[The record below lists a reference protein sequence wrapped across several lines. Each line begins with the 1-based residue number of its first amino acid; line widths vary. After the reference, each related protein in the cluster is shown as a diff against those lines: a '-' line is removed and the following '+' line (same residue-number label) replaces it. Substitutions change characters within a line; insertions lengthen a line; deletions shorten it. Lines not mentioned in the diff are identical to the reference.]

1 MLVATNDA
9 RLRSLTAMATNRAVK
24 LEYDRRDEEDPPIVG
39 KQDLKVSVLADH
51 LSAG

>member
-1 MLVATNDA
+1 MLVATDNA

-24 LEYDRRDEEDPPIVG
+24 LEYDGRDEEDPPVVC
-39 KQDLKVSVLADH
+39 KQDLKISGLGDH